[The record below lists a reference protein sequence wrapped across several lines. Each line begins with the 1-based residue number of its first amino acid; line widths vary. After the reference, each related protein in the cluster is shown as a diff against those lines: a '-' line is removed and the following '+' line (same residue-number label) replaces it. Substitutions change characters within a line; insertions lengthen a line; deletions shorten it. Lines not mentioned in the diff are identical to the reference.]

1 MIDFINNLTSIS
13 WWIGVVIVGILLN
26 IASMYLK
33 SPIDWLFSLIST
45 KYRTRSKAKKA
56 EREAKIKNLIGK
68 IQEQILYASKA
79 NLALGV
85 GIFRIVNGSS
95 LFIVAVLLN
104 IWKYQSPTIKNI
116 WGFKIF
122 ILCTALYGG
131 FMIFWGLF
139 SLRKALDDQAIL
151 KEAKDR
157 E

>member
-33 SPIDWLFSLIST
+33 SPIDQGLSLVST

-85 GIFRIVNGSS
+85 GIFRIVNGAS
-95 LFIVAVLLN
+95 LFIVSVLFVVLG
-104 IWKYQSPTIKNI
+104 YQSLTIKNI
-116 WGFKIF
+116 LGLRI
-122 ILCTALYGG
+122 IIRCAALYGG